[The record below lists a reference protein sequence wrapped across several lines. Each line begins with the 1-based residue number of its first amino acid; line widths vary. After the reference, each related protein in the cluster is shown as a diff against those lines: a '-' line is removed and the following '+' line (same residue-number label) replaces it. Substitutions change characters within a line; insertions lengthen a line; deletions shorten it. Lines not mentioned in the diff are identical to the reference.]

1 MLHPERSSTYNNFS
15 MAGTIRT
22 LEKCPKCKGKFQ
34 GEPLRCRKCK
44 TVPRR
49 LYLDLW
55 WQGERYRIFT
65 GRDSYPL
72 DSWDRANRL
81 LTAIRESIDNGTF
94 DPRDFVRKEI
104 KHLLFENYI
113 ETWLERRRQEC
124 EHQHLARSYFK
135 DLRGAAKNYF
145 IPYFTGKNLR
155 DIRAGDILDFRNWL
169 PKTLSLK
176 TVRNL
181 LGFLHKL
188 FQDAYQLRDIL
199 HLPAFPQIKVKEP
212 VTRWCDEE
220 DQARVLSHIKD
231 PVYQAFFLFLVHQ
244 GCRPNEARALRWEKI
259 DFKNGIVTIDA
270 AFDLNTFRPSTKEGD
285 TRYLPL
291 HPAVKEALLQLPRH
305 LNGFVFVNR
314 LGRPLSGCRVY
325 DHWRQAAAK
334 AGVNVTCYEG
344 TRHSLASQAINR
356 GVSERI
362 VGDML
367 GHKTSASTRRYA
379 KMRADSLKQ
388 MWETPE
394 TAQSKKAAVSGPSA
408 PGKVIKISSRKS
420 KKK

>member
-1 MLHPERSSTYNNFS
+1 M
-15 MAGTIRT
+15 
-22 LEKCPKCKGKFQ
+22 
-34 GEPLRCRKCK
+34 
-44 TVPRR
+44 
-49 LYLDLW
+49 
-55 WQGERYRIFT
+55 
-65 GRDSYPL
+65 
-72 DSWDRANRL
+72 
-81 LTAIRESIDNGTF
+81 
-94 DPRDFVRKEI
+94 
-104 KHLLFENYI
+104 
-113 ETWLERRRQEC
+113 ERRRQEC

-135 DLRGAAKNYF
+135 DIRGAARNYF
-145 IPYFTGKNLR
+145 IPFFIGKNLR

-169 PKTLSLK
+169 PKTLSPK

-181 LGFLHKL
+181 LGSLHKL

-220 DQARVLSHIKD
+220 DQARVLTHIQD
-231 PVYQAFFLFLVHQ
+231 PVYRAFFLFLIHQ
-244 GCRPNEARALRWEKI
+244 GCRPNEARALRWEKV
-259 DFKNGIVTIDA
+259 DFKNDIVTIDA
-270 AFDLNTFRPSTKEGD
+270 AFDLNTFRASTKEGD

-291 HPAVKEALLQLPRH
+291 HPRVKEALLQLPRH

-334 AGVNVTCYEG
+334 AGVKVTCYEG

-367 GHKTSASTRRYA
+367 GHKTAASTRRYA
-379 KMRADSLKQ
+379 KMRAESLKQ
-388 MWETPE
+388 MWENPDTE
-394 TAQSKKAAVSGPSA
+394 QVAKATVTEASPK
-408 PGKVIKISSRKS
+408 GKVIKLITSNNKI
-420 KKK
+420 K